1 MCPVHK
7 IHEDGLKIK
16 IPFLLLLMLWVPSAF
31 SQTIEINWNAGSE
44 PDLAGYKLYYGTQSR
59 RYKYCVE
66 VGMRTHYTLISLP
79 EPGDYYFS
87 VTTVDTAGNESRF
100 SQESFLAD
108 PFPADPFVLMSNY
121 PNPFNPETRIPYALR
136 KALHISLVVFDIL
149 GREVKVLE
157 RGIIQPGI
165 YEKTWDGTDTRGT
178 SVANGIYICRLVVG
192 NFCQTRKLIL
202 TR

>member
-1 MCPVHK
+1 
-7 IHEDGLKIK
+7 
-16 IPFLLLLMLWVPSAF
+16 MLWVSSAF
-31 SQTIEINWNAGSE
+31 SQTIEITWNARNE

-59 RYKYCVE
+59 RYKYCIDVQ
-66 VGMRTHYTLISLP
+66 MRTSYTLSSLP
-79 EPGDYYFS
+79 EPGNYYFA

-100 SQESFLAD
+100 SEEAFLED

-136 KALHISLVVFDIL
+136 KALPISLVVFDVL

-157 RGIIQPGI
+157 HGIVQPGI
-165 YEKTWDGTDTRGT
+165 YEKTWDGTNKQGV